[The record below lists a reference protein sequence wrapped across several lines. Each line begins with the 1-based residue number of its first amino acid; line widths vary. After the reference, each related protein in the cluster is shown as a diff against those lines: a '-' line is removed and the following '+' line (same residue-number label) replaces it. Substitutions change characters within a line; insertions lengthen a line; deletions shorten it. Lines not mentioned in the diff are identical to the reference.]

1 MVLTIP
7 AARTRIKTI
16 TAGFLHALQ
25 NPFYLYE
32 SIKNQIAFLIPS
44 GRTNKKKD
52 DTMIQRL
59 LKPQIQGTRTGYVI
73 RFTCP
78 ACHTENAI
86 VNKTPR
92 EHFRATRDATCK
104 QCRKRST
111 VLTPGINDTPVL
123 SHVQPYYPCTKLQ

>member
-1 MVLTIP
+1 
-7 AARTRIKTI
+7 
-16 TAGFLHALQ
+16 
-25 NPFYLYE
+25 
-32 SIKNQIAFLIPS
+32 
-44 GRTNKKKD
+44 
-52 DTMIQRL
+52 MIQPS

-78 ACHTENAI
+78 ACHTENTI

-111 VLTPGINDTPVL
+111 VLTPGINDKPAL
-123 SHVQPYYPCTKLQ
+123 SYVQSYYPCTKLQ

>member
-1 MVLTIP
+1 M
-7 AARTRIKTI
+7 
-16 TAGFLHALQ
+16 AGFSHTLQ

-32 SIKNQIAFLIPS
+32 PIKKPDCIFIPVWK
-44 GRTNKKKD
+44 NKQKKN
-52 DTMIQRL
+52 DTMIQPS

-78 ACHTENAI
+78 ACHTENTI

-111 VLTPGINDTPVL
+111 VLTPGIHDKPVL
-123 SHVQPYYPCTKLQ
+123 SYVQSYYPCTKLQ